1 VTWSA
6 RRCGAHADLEL
17 DSLSESWVERM
28 GLDRRGDGVV
38 VFGEGVEESVPLGVD
53 LNPWVGRKGIAQD

>member
-1 VTWSA
+1 
-6 RRCGAHADLEL
+6 
-17 DSLSESWVERM
+17 M